1 MDVYEHVF
9 KICACNWHLFMNRQG
24 GTWGVL
30 DLPCLN
36 VVVDGSV
43 QLFLRGQVVSPMLLQ
58 FHNFCREGIA
68 SQVHSWAMIK
78 FMKFLNSDRQ
88 LPVNHFWL
96 EWNRFEKK

>member
-1 MDVYEHVF
+1 MDVYEHYSKFVF
-9 KICACNWHLFMNRQG
+9 AI
-24 GTWGVL
+24 GTSLWTDKVVQEGCTDWRLL

-43 QLFLRGQVVSPMLLQ
+43 QLFLRGQVVSPMLLK

-78 FMKFLNSDRQ
+78 FMYM
-88 LPVNHFWL
+88 
-96 EWNRFEKK
+96 